1 MSDVSVCYGCRGVQP
16 HGTQYIINSP
26 VIVFTCHSPQLCDLI
41 SRLDILYE
49 RVRHCTLAALL
60 FYAYFVIAQLHFYM

>member
-1 MSDVSVCYGCRGVQP
+1 MSDVSVCYGCRGVQL
-16 HGTQYIINSP
+16 HGTQYIINSS
-26 VIVFTCHSPQLCDLI
+26 VIHSPQLCDLI

-60 FYAYFVIAQLHFYM
+60 FYAYFIIAQLHFYM